1 MLDFSKAVVFVAG
14 DAMLDRYVAATV
26 SRLSPEAPVPVARVD
41 REWGVPGGAANV
53 AAGLA
58 ALGCRAVLFACRGA
72 DTEGRELERLLEA
85 RGVECVFA
93 ETGSRSTI
101 TKTRIISRGQ
111 QLVRLD
117 REETGPLP
125 AEAADRL
132 AQAIEARTGE
142 MACMVLS
149 DYDKGLLRS
158 ADASG
163 EALAQRIIRRCRE
176 AGVPVL
182 ADPKARDWSVFQGA
196 SCLTPNVAELVQAQN
211 LADNGFDAL
220 EAGAR
225 NAMRRLGLP
234 RLLLTRSEKG
244 VALFERDSDAPVLV
258 HGRSREVADVSG
270 AGDTVC
276 AVLAAAV
283 AVGMDWRRGAWLAN
297 AAGGVAVEKQ
307 GTSTVSLS
315 EIEDAVAREE
325 RSAGLAGIERKI
337 CSRARLESLV
347 ASWRR
352 AGDRIVFTN
361 GCFDLLHIGH
371 VHVITEAARQGDRL
385 IVAVNSDSSVKRL
398 KGPHRPVQ
406 REDARAAVVAAL
418 DGVDA
423 VAVFGDDTPI
433 ALIEAIKPDVLVKG
447 GDYTV
452 DTVVGASSVLARGGR
467 VCIVPTLEGY
477 STTGIIS
484 SISS

>member
-72 DTEGRELERLLEA
+72 DTEGRELERLLEE

-93 ETGSRSTI
+93 EAGSRSTT
-101 TKTRIISRGQ
+101 TKTRIVSRGQ

-117 REETGPLP
+117 REERGPAP
-125 AEAADRL
+125 AEAVERL
-132 AQAIEARTGE
+132 AQVFEARIGE
-142 MACMVLS
+142 MVCVVLS

-158 ADASG
+158 ADAAG

-176 AGVPVL
+176 SGVPVL
-182 ADPKARDWSVFQGA
+182 ADPKTRDWSVFQGA
-196 SCLTPNVAELVQAQN
+196 SCITPNVAELVQAQN
-211 LADNGFDAL
+211 LADDGFDAL

-225 NAMRRLGLP
+225 NAMQLLGLP

-244 VALFERDSDAPVLV
+244 VALFEQGVEEPVLF
-258 HGRSREVADVSG
+258 HGRTREVADVSG

-283 AVGMDWRRGAWLAN
+283 AVGMDWPRGAWLAN

-307 GTSTVSLS
+307 GTSTVTLA
-315 EIEDAVAREE
+315 ELEDAAAREE

-337 CSRARLESLV
+337 CSPERLASLV
-347 ASWRR
+347 ASWRSS
-352 AGDRIVFTN
+352 GDRIVFTN

-371 VHVITEAARQGDRL
+371 VHVISEAARQGDRL
-385 IVAVNSDSSVKRL
+385 IVAVNSDSSVKKL
-398 KGPHRPVQ
+398 KGPQRPVQ
-406 REDARAAVVAAL
+406 REEARAAVVAAL

-423 VAVFGDDTPI
+423 VVIFAEDTPRD
-433 ALIEAIKPDVLVKG
+433 LIEALKPDVLVKG

-452 DTVVGASSVLARGGR
+452 ETVVGASSVLARGGR
-467 VCIVPTLEGY
+467 VYLVPTLEGY

-484 SISS
+484 SIIS